1 MQAQLRY
8 RVNAGLKKQAEKI
21 LENIGCDPANAV
33 AMFYAQ
39 IVALGGLPFRPSEF
53 PVLEEYGATIKDAD
67 RAEAAVVKEF
77 ESDRK
82 ADKTI
87 IFTGKLPR

>member
-39 IVALGGLPFRPSEF
+39 IVAIGGLPFRPSEF
-53 PVLEEYGATIKDAD
+53 PVLDEYGATLDDAD
-67 RAEAAVVKEF
+67 KAEAAVIADFAKKIKTGEVFEF
-77 ESDRK
+77 K
-82 ADKTI
+82 
-87 IFTGKLPR
+87 GKL